1 MSVLSLREEIHMLKK
16 QCVTCK
22 KIQDVSFHRE
32 LRSSADGFRDNCKK
46 CEKEYSVAQRFSK
59 YGITKADYDFMFL
72 EQRGNCKICS
82 CSLSYDKKSTHV
94 DHCHKTGKVRG
105 LLCLHCN
112 IMIGMAKENQETL
125 KAAIQYLED
134 NKNDL

>member
-1 MSVLSLREEIHMLKK
+1 MFPSIENSEVVLMVL
-16 QCVTCK
+16 
-22 KIQDVSFHRE
+22 
-32 LRSSADGFRDNCKK
+32 
-46 CEKEYSVAQRFSK
+46 
-59 YGITKADYDFMFL
+59 GITV
-72 EQRGNCKICS
+72 RS
-82 CSLSYDKKSTHV
+82 VKKSIQLLNASASMALPKQTT
-94 DHCHKTGKVRG
+94 TGKVRG